1 MTRSARPQRVR
12 CVARLLVALATLAA
26 TASVHAAPSPPAKHF
41 VWRVTSAPAPFYLVG
56 SFHSLTKDDYPL
68 PEAYRDAFAQAQRLL
83 FEYDPKRR
91 DTLARRFQEA
101 ARYPSGE
108 DVESE
113 LRPDTLALLQK
124 NLWRF
129 GLKFDQ
135 VRHYRPWAIALRLL
149 AQRGPLGPSS
159 SLSMEMRIVSQARRS
174 GKEVAGL
181 ETVDEHVAFWR
192 EMLEHDSE
200 NLLVYTL
207 ARDKTVTDLFATTRA
222 AWMRGDVGSLSATNA
237 RLRQANP
244 GIAQRL
250 LDRRNLKWAERI
262 EAEMKTGKPTTIVA
276 GAGHFSGPGSVI
288 AILKKR
294 GYKFEQL

>member
-1 MTRSARPQRVR
+1 MTRPRWQRLQWVG
-12 CVARLLVALATLAA
+12 RLAGLTTLAL
-26 TASVHAAPSPPAKHF
+26 TTSTFGAPSPPGKHF

-68 PEAYRDAFAQAQRLL
+68 PEVYRDTFAQAQRLL
-83 FEYDPKRR
+83 FEYDPRRR
-91 DTLARRFQEA
+91 DTLAQRFREA
-101 ARYPSGE
+101 ASYPSGL
-108 DVESE
+108 DIQSE
-113 LRPDTLALLQK
+113 LRPATLALLRK

-135 VRHYRPWAIALRLL
+135 VRHYRPWAIALRLMTE
-149 AQRGPLGPSS
+149 RTPLGPSS

-181 ETVDEHVAFWR
+181 ETIDEHVAFWR
-192 EMLEHDSE
+192 EMLERDSE
-200 NLLVYTL
+200 SLLVYTL
-207 ARDKTVTDLFATTRA
+207 ARDKTVTALFAKTRA
-222 AWMRGDVGSLSATNA
+222 DWMRGDVGALSTANA
-237 RLRQANP
+237 SLRQANP

-250 LDRRNLKWAERI
+250 LDRRNRRWVDRI

-288 AILKKR
+288 AILEER
-294 GYKFEQL
+294 GYKIEQL